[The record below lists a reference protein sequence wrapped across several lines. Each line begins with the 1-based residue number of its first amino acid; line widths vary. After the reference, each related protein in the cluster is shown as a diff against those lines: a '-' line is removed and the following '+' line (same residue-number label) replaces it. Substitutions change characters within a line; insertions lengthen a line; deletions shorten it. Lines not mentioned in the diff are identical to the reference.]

1 MSKFNFDEANIKN
14 VFSGEDGILFVH
26 QKENGENCIEINS
39 DNLIDCVKSHLGP
52 LFGDNFDAV
61 KLWLRLITPKGK
73 IIFNIDD
80 VTFFLYKLFIPF
92 FDESEKERY
101 GKILDE
107 WYEQIIAI
115 QDGNYIWKLL
125 EARGNEEIHDFNQYE
140 GEKPFDKYGRYILE
154 RFDDL
159 LGKKEGEAGSK
170 NFYDRMLQVYADLFP
185 NLTKEFED
193 LKNSKADWFMIFKP
207 LIDIA
212 TLGIA
217 TELIDNTKI
226 VEVITNF
233 ISTNMNVFLNLKNKW
248 SNASSENNS
257 FNMNDFFK
265 SAGSRLDK
273 EKKDV
278 YRELD
283 KCREIDK
290 EFYEKLHETIKK
302 ATQMSEDQFKEELEE
317 INKWANKSRNDIK
330 QNSPVEEKK
339 EAEKDWKEELKEKVS
354 KQIDTILKRA
364 DAMSPEELTE
374 AFTKCNNAVR
384 DIINLK
390 KLMKEFKKDVDD
402 LKG

>member
-26 QKENGENCIEINS
+26 QKENGENCIEVNS

-52 LFGDNFDAV
+52 LFGENFDAL

-73 IIFNIDD
+73 IIFNVDD
-80 VTFFLYKLFIPF
+80 AAFFLYKLFIPF

-125 EARGNEEIHDFNQYE
+125 EARGNEEIHDFSQYE

-170 NFYDRMLQVYADLFP
+170 SFYDRILQVYADLFP

-226 VEVITNF
+226 VEVITDF
-233 ISTNMNVFLNLKNKW
+233 ISTNVNVFLNLKNKW
-248 SNASSENNS
+248 SNNTSETHS

-265 SAGSRLDK
+265 SAGSQLDK
-273 EKKDV
+273 EKQKAKEFYDKLKDF
-278 YRELD
+278 E
-283 KCREIDK
+283 EIDK
-290 EFYEKLHETIKK
+290 EFYDKMNEALHK
-302 ATQMSEDQFKEELEE
+302 ATQTSEDQFKEELEE
-317 INKWANKSRNDIK
+317 ISKWANIK
-330 QNSPVEEKK
+330 YNKEKPIEEKK

-354 KQIDTILKRA
+354 TQIDTILKRA
-364 DAMSPEELTE
+364 DTMSSEELSE